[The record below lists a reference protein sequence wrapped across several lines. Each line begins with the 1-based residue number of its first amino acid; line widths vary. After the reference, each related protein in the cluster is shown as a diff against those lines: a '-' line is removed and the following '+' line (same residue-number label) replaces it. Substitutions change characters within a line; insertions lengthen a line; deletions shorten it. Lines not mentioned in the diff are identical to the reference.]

1 MLELLPAGLLCERP
15 YSYVLKTADLSPGAL
30 VCAVLVFIFS
40 SAHIYLWHHSHNRL
54 WVSVGLISSIVGLTL
69 SSMFFSI
76 WRHSKKQ
83 PGSASRYAY
92 LAALVIPAV
101 FGLCVVFY
109 FCWQFGSLLFTIEQ
123 PHFRTRSRTKQIIW
137 RSLRAVLGAI
147 GIAFQLLGF
156 YGVDVGKHKL
166 PPFVGSLLF
175 HSLATFVFL
184 RIFRR
189 YAKLRQAKVVFIAF
203 SFMVALGGDIAF
215 LAIYH
220 QLPSGCFDAYTRS
233 HGPIYLV
240 SGYYKDT
247 ALTNLEQV
255 SCVREV
261 LLLFLLLLVR
271 LHTHFITKQLSDPE
285 QGNSMNV
292 SPSSLGGDPHKPPSC
307 AFSSTPQISPKVSL
321 HMTSDEARSVDS
333 AKWFSGSYNA

>member
-1 MLELLPAGLLCERP
+1 M
-15 YSYVLKTADLSPGAL
+15 
-30 VCAVLVFIFS
+30 
-40 SAHIYLWHHSHNRL
+40 
-54 WVSVGLISSIVGLTL
+54 
-69 SSMFFSI
+69 
-76 WRHSKKQ
+76 
-83 PGSASRYAY
+83 
-92 LAALVIPAV
+92 PAV

-123 PHFRTRSRTKQIIW
+123 PHFRTQSRTKQIIW

-184 RIFRR
+184 RILRR
-189 YAKLRQAKVVFIAF
+189 YAKLRRAKVVFIAF

-240 SGYYKDT
+240 S
-247 ALTNLEQV
+247 
-255 SCVREV
+255 CVREV

-285 QGNSMNV
+285 QGNSINV
-292 SPSSLGGDPHKPPSC
+292 SPSSLGGGNCQVNDCGVAQLNVLDPHKPPSC
-307 AFSSTPQISPKVSL
+307 APSSTPQISPKVSL